1 MKKNQRIV
9 WPSVVGAVVIL
20 AALFVSSDLYQ
31 SSSRTIT
38 CDDGPRQTIDIRDFV
53 TRYSAYSVEFES
65 RIGNKAEFSG
75 KLDPVQLQSLTEAAQ
90 QSNEFRKFL
99 VAGHNACAISREQY
113 GAFGARFQALDGL
126 ARRIDAFSAEA
137 SMGQGGKQ
145 EFADLVDQ
153 YVDLTSGLGAP

>member
-1 MKKNQRIV
+1 MV
-9 WPSVVGAVVIL
+9 
-20 AALFVSSDLYQ
+20 ALFVFSNLYQ

-53 TRYSAYSVEFES
+53 IRYSAYSVEFES

-99 VAGHNACAISREQY
+99 VAGYNGCAISKEQY
-113 GAFGARFQALDGL
+113 GTFGARFQALDGL
-126 ARRIDAFSAEA
+126 ALRIDAFSSEV
-137 SMGQGGKQ
+137 SLDQGGKQ
-145 EFADLVDQ
+145 KLADLVDQ
-153 YVDLTSGLGAP
+153 YVELTSGLGAP